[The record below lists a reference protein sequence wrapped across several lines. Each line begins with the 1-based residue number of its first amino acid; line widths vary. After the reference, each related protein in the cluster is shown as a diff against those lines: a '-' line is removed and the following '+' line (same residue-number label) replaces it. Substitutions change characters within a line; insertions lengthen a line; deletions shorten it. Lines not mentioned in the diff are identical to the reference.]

1 MEPLK
6 LTRKAMAD
14 LLLSLKNH
22 QRRPIEVLEKEWGRE
37 IISTNLPTVF
47 SKVLKVKDETIGF
60 SINEIVALGNLI
72 EFTNFSSTA
81 VQNWVKRDVKEL
93 IGPPQLG
100 KKYTIEQAAMLL
112 IVEDL
117 KPSLNFHSISEIL
130 RLVFNN
136 IADRSDDVI
145 DPIDLYAAYATIID
159 HLHTLKDNLRIGK
172 EIEDVIK
179 NRAQQ
184 YVSQLVYL
192 DKSQQKIIHHILI
205 VITLSVFSAY
215 YQSLTKKHLDQ
226 ILVDGDI

>member
-1 MEPLK
+1 
-6 LTRKAMAD
+6 MAD

-22 QRRPIEVLEKEWGRE
+22 QQRPIDILEREWGEE
-37 IISTNLPTVF
+37 IISTNLPPVF
-47 SKVLKVKDETIGF
+47 NKLLKIKEETIGF

-81 VQNWVKRDVKEL
+81 VQNWVKRDVKQL

-130 RLVFNN
+130 RLVFND

-145 DPIDLYAAYATIID
+145 DPIELYAAYATIIE
-159 HLHTLKDNLRIGK
+159 HLHTLKDNLRLGK
-172 EIEDVIK
+172 EVEDVIK
-179 NRAQQ
+179 KTAKQ
-184 YVSQLVYL
+184 YVSQLIYL
-192 DKSQQKIIHHILI
+192 NETQQEIIHHILI
-205 VITLSVFSAY
+205 AITLSVFSAY
-215 YQSLTKKHLDQ
+215 YQSLTKIHLDQ
-226 ILVDGDI
+226 ILIHEDI